1 MILTRDDIDGIAQLK
16 LELQHQFEMKDLGPL
31 WYFLGIDVAFSPK
44 GYLLSRSKYATNV
57 NERARLNDS

>member
-31 WYFLGIDVAFSPK
+31 WYFLGIEVAFSPK
-44 GYLLSRSKYATNV
+44 GYLLSQSKYATNV